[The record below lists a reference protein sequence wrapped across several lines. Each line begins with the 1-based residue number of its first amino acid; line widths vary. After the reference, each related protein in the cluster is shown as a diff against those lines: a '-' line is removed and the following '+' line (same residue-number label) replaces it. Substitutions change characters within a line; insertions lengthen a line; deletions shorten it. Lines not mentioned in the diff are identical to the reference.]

1 MDLALKVTIITS
13 VIGGLKWVYEYSNSN
28 RWERNKF
35 LLEKINEFESKDFIT
50 PAYKMLDWN
59 SIRID
64 WNGQSYLINDDI
76 LVEALKTHNIKK
88 TFTKDETIIREI
100 FDKYFDELNKLVV
113 LSELKLV
120 DKSGVESFIGY
131 YLDILRGKRGKDKV
145 LVDTFKR
152 YLKYYN
158 YNKLYKFIYE

>member
-28 RWERNKF
+28 KWERNKF
-35 LLEKINEFESKDFIT
+35 LLEKINEFESKEFIT
-50 PAYKMLDWN
+50 LVYKMLDWN
-59 SIRID
+59 SITID
-64 WNGQSYLINDDI
+64 WNGQSYLINDNI
-76 LVEALKTHNIKK
+76 LVEALKTHNIKQA
-88 TFTKDETIIREI
+88 FTRDETIIREI

-131 YLDILRGKRGKDKV
+131 YLDILRGKRGKNKE
-145 LVDTFKR
+145 LVDTFKK

>member
-28 RWERNKF
+28 KWERNKF
-35 LLEKINEFESKDFIT
+35 LLEKINEFESKEFIT
-50 PAYKMLDWN
+50 LVYKMLDWN
-59 SIRID
+59 SITID
-64 WNGQSYLINDDI
+64 WNGQSYLINDNI
-76 LVEALKTHNIKK
+76 LVEALKTNNIKQA
-88 TFTKDETIIREI
+88 FTRDETIIREI

-131 YLDILRGKRGKDKV
+131 YLDILRGKEERI
-145 LVDTFKR
+145 R
-152 YLKYYN
+152 NYLILLKN
-158 YNKLYKFIYE
+158 I